1 MQMNEMMQYVQQLK
15 QNPAQF
21 LLSRRYNIPQ
31 RMANDPNAIL
41 QHLLQTGQ
49 VNQQQ
54 VNAAYRFAQQFK

>member
-1 MQMNEMMQYVQQLK
+1 MQTNEMMQYLQQLK

-21 LLSRRYNIPQ
+21 LLARRYNIPQ
-31 RMANDPNAIL
+31 GMANDPNAIL